1 MNRIM
6 ICTYRSIFGNSRK
19 RKVNKRKKEKK
30 KTREKG
36 KNGMK
41 NVRKPQESVAK
52 VVAVESRTG
61 SWARVSPDYVP
72 KKDL

>member
-1 MNRIM
+1 
-6 ICTYRSIFGNSRK
+6 
-19 RKVNKRKKEKK
+19 
-30 KTREKG
+30 
-36 KNGMK
+36 MK

-72 KKDL
+72 KKNLQEEEPGRGEWVEGREGKKAERGRGRKPRL